1 MSKNIT
7 IVINTMNKPR
17 MLYAMLNYHAMV
29 KIQCPII
36 VVDASDFDIFQI
48 NSSTILALKNS
59 ISVEHV
65 VPKDRSMF
73 ASISFGA
80 NLVATKYVILSG
92 DDDFFMNGALNEA
105 SNFLEENIDFS
116 GCTGL
121 TFKLDCEWETS
132 SKDWKIVSGGDN
144 TPDSFMEEK
153 PSGRIV
159 RYSQRLAVPTYAVQ
173 RADTFRNSLNV
184 IVCSGILI
192 DNNLPELLFNVNMLI
207 EGKLRVLPRLYHFWF
222 SPINKR
228 PKGSTLHSGF
238 NSLHWIDKLKSERFI
253 NCLNIYLEHT
263 AANLLSREAIS
274 TEDARDVVLSVWAGY
289 YAPMMLRGVRETLHR
304 FNPSLFRITTKAQSF
319 KTQLAFFFQH
329 MSAFKIFKLLR
340 TGLRPQLIVLP
351 WHRDYATYKLIM
363 KLLRSSM
370 GRNIGLPAEDLRRL

>member
-48 NSSTILALKNS
+48 NSSTIPALKNS